1 MELGLKQHRMIHSKP
16 SKCSLIRGAKGTGKT
31 TAAIYRSLYLK
42 NNYCLY
48 DDDKVLILTS
58 SEEDI
63 NSIKNTYIAAQEE
76 TRFEYLSIF
85 SNEKIRPQVIT
96 LESIMHKYF
105 LKYEDR
111 YKLKKEIII
120 ENDKKNIMKDCI
132 LKVKDNY
139 PRLRILQIDYTQFFI
154 DEVKWI
160 KSCNYLKADLYLQVN
175 RIGRKCEKGQG
186 PQRINKNSTARK
198 AIYELMIMYNE
209 KLNLKNFVDDED
221 INIYALKML
230 QSVSMGKYTHIIID
244 KSENL
249 TKVQLEF
256 INALYKQKSY
266 STMTFIVDIEGKYN
280 ANSWILKG
288 KRVNIRPLGEKVK
301 SYIFNNNY
309 EFQEKPMETHEDIIV
324 NNLNVDDLENFQYC
338 DIRHGRA
345 YDFMRDYSR
354 ISDIIVNDEKGDYE
368 YINEELVELPVYSDI
383 AAGEPIQINSEIE
396 GNFYIPKYWLKGV
409 KNPFILKVK
418 GDSMIGA
425 NIDDGDY
432 VVIRQEQAANNKD
445 IVAVYIGGNATLK
458 RLSIGRDR
466 ILLMPENEKYKPI
479 VIDSEDTYI
488 IGTAIGIIKH
498 KN

>member
-1 MELGLKQHRMIHSKP
+1 MELGLKQYRMIHSKP
-16 SKCSLIRGAKGTGKT
+16 SRYSLIRGAKGTGKT

-48 DDDKVLILTS
+48 DDDKVLMLTS
-58 SEEDI
+58 NEEDI

-85 SNEKIRPQVIT
+85 SNEKIKPQVLT
-96 LESIMHKYF
+96 LESIIYKYF

-175 RIGRKCEKGQG
+175 RTGRKCEKGQG

-209 KLNLKNFVDDED
+209 KLNLENFVDDED
-221 INIYALKML
+221 VNIYALKML

-244 KSENL
+244 KSNNL

-266 STMTFIVDIEGKYN
+266 STMTFLVDIDGEYN
-280 ANSWILKG
+280 ANSWMLKG

-301 SYIFNNNY
+301 SYIFKNNY
-309 EFQEKPMETHEDIIV
+309 KFQEKPMETHEDIIA

-466 ILLMPENEKYKPI
+466 ILLLPENEKYKPI

>member
-16 SKCSLIRGAKGTGKT
+16 SKYSLIRGAKGTGKT

-58 SEEDI
+58 NEEDI

-85 SNEKIRPQVIT
+85 SNEKIKPQVLT

-111 YKLKKEIII
+111 YKLKREIII

-132 LKVKDNY
+132 LKVKENY

-160 KSCNYLKADLYLQVN
+160 KSCNYLEADLYLQVN

-209 KLNLKNFVDDED
+209 KLNLENFVDDED

-256 INALYKQKSY
+256 INALYKNKSY
-266 STMTFIVDIEGKYN
+266 STMTFLVDIDGEYN
-280 ANSWILKG
+280 ANSWMLKG

-301 SYIFNNNY
+301 SYIFKNNC
-309 EFQEKPMETHEDIIV
+309 ESQEKPMETHENIIV

>member
-16 SKCSLIRGAKGTGKT
+16 SRYSLIRGAKGTGKT

-58 SEEDI
+58 NEEDI

-85 SNEKIRPQVIT
+85 SNEKIKPQVLT
-96 LESIMHKYF
+96 LESIMYKYF

-120 ENDKKNIMKDCI
+120 ENDKKKIMKDCI
-132 LKVKDNY
+132 LKVKENF

-160 KSCNYLKADLYLQVN
+160 KSCNYLEADLYLQVN
-175 RIGRKCEKGQG
+175 RTGRKCEKGQG

-221 INIYALKML
+221 VNIYALKML
-230 QSVSMGKYTHIIID
+230 ESVSMGKYTHIIID
-244 KSENL
+244 KSDNL

-256 INALYKQKSY
+256 INTLYKQKSY
-266 STMTFIVDIEGKYN
+266 STMTFLIDIDGEYN
-280 ANSWILKG
+280 ANSWMIKG
-288 KRVNIRPLGEKVK
+288 KKVNIRPLGKKVK
-301 SYIFNNNY
+301 SYIFRNNY
-309 EFQEKPMETHEDIIV
+309 ESQEKPMESNENIIV

-396 GNFYIPKYWLKGV
+396 GNFYIPKYWLKGI

-445 IVAVYIGGNATLK
+445 IVAVDIGGNATLK

-479 VIDSEDTYI
+479 IIDSEDTYI
-488 IGTAIGIIKH
+488 IGIAIGIIKH